1 MLMNT
6 LENKKITTDVCLQAS
21 SVWLYRSEH
30 CAKRHVLN
38 AHKCVPSGENLE
50 LKGLTKPHPPYTEC
64 KAMLEDRNLLQK
76 KKQT

>member
-1 MLMNT
+1 MH
-6 LENKKITTDVCLQAS
+6 I
-21 SVWLYRSEH
+21 
-30 CAKRHVLN
+30 N
-38 AHKCVPSGENLE
+38 AYVRGKNLE